1 MNNSAR
7 LIIVLVVF
15 STVSLSAQSPTP
27 VATQDNAFQVRYYSG
42 PPLSGEGVV
51 NIPNAGASPSPA
63 NPKAASPAPT
73 ATVAPVASSATKQ
86 SSPVPTATVAPVA
99 SSATEPVIKT
109 TPEPRAGSRKV
120 VRDGKT
126 RGQHGQRVYHKDGS
140 KWHERTKKGKYR
152 REQRATKEGDH
163 ASKEE
168 GKTGNQ

>member
-15 STVSLSAQSPTP
+15 SAVSLSAQSPTP
-27 VATQDNAFQVRYYSG
+27 VATPQDDAFQVRYQSG
-42 PPLSGEGVV
+42 LPISGQSVV
-51 NIPNAGASPSPA
+51 NIPNAGAAPSPA
-63 NPKAASPAPT
+63 KPKAASPAPT
-73 ATVAPVASSATKQ
+73 ATVAPVARSATPVASSAT
-86 SSPVPTATVAPVA
+86 PVA

-109 TPEPRAGSRKV
+109 TPEPRAESRKV

-140 KWHERTKKGKYR
+140 KSHERTKKGEYR
-152 REQRATKEGDH
+152 REQRDTKEGDH

-168 GKTGNQ
+168 GKTENQ